1 MTLESAY
8 RYCEEVTSSQ
18 AKNFAYGIRLLRPPE
33 RRAMTTVYAMARRID
48 DITDGDLPPEPKLEA
63 LAGVRKSLD
72 GRDPAGDDPVLIALA
87 DAAERYPLPFDA
99 FGDLIDGCEMD
110 VTGATYLTRD
120 DLVGY
125 CRRVAG
131 SIGRLSLAIF
141 SSSDPDVATGHAD
154 DLGVALQLTNIL
166 RDVVEDREMG
176 RVYLPVADADSV
188 GCPPDLAGDPDALSR
203 LVGFECPYAADWFDR
218 GLQLLPLLDRRS
230 RACVSA
236 MAGIYRRLLD
246 RIGQDPMAVTRGRVS
261 VPTWEKGWVAVSS
274 LVGFGMPAGSGS
286 PAGSTAGRHR

>member
-8 RYCEEVTSSQ
+8 EYCGEVTSSQ

-33 RRAMTTVYAMARRID
+33 RRAMTAVYAMARRID
-48 DITDGDLPPEPKLEA
+48 DITDGDLPPERKLDA
-63 LAGVRKSLD
+63 LAGVRKDLD
-72 GRDPAGDDPVLIALA
+72 RGDPSGHDPVLWALA
-87 DAAERYPLPFDA
+87 DAAEHYPLPFDA

-110 VTGATYLTRD
+110 VIGTTYLTRD
-120 DLVGY
+120 ELVGY

-141 SSSDPDVATGHAD
+141 SSTDPEAAVVHAD

-176 RVYLPVADADSV
+176 RVYLPADDAGSV
-188 GCPPDLAGDPDALSR
+188 GCPTDLVAAPEVVAR
-203 LVGFECPYAADWFDR
+203 LVAYECPYAAGWFDQ
-218 GLQLLPLLDRRS
+218 GLELLPLLDRRS

-246 RIGQDPMAVTRGRVS
+246 RMAHDPVAVTRGRVS
-261 VPTWEKGWVAVSS
+261 VPTWEKGWVAISS
-274 LVGFGMPAGSGS
+274 LAGL
-286 PAGSTAGRHR
+286 GR

>member
-8 RYCEEVTSSQ
+8 RYCEDVTSSQ

-33 RRAMTTVYAMARRID
+33 RRAMTAVYAMARRID
-48 DITDGDLPPEPKLEA
+48 DITDGDLPPERKLEA
-63 LAGVRKSLD
+63 LTGVRKDLG
-72 GRDPAGDDPVLIALA
+72 GRDPRGRDPMGHDPVLTALA
-87 DAAERYPLPFDA
+87 DAADRYPLPFDA
-99 FGDLIDGCEMD
+99 FADLIDGCEMD
-110 VTGATYLTRD
+110 VNGTTYLTRD
-120 DLVGY
+120 ELVGY

-141 SSSDPDVATGHAD
+141 SSSDPEAATPHAD

-166 RDVVEDREMG
+166 RDVVEDRRMG
-176 RVYLPVADADSV
+176 RVYLPADDAGSV
-188 GCPPDLAGDPDALSR
+188 GCPANLVADPDVLGR
-203 LVGFECPYAADWFDR
+203 LVGYECPYAAEWFDR
-218 GLQLLPLLDRRS
+218 GLQLLPLIDGRS

-246 RIGQDPMAVTRGRVS
+246 RMARDPVAVTRGRVS

-274 LVGFGMPAGSGS
+274 LAGL
-286 PAGSTAGRHR
+286 GR

>member
-1 MTLESAY
+1 VTLESAY

-33 RRAMTTVYAMARRID
+33 RRAMTAVYAMARKID
-48 DITDGDLPPEPKLEA
+48 DITDGDLLPERKLEA
-63 LAGVRKSLD
+63 LAVVRKDL
-72 GRDPAGDDPVLIALA
+72 GGGDPTGHDPVLTALA
-87 DAAERYPLPFDA
+87 DVARHYPLPFDA

-110 VTGATYLTRD
+110 VTGVSYVTRD

-141 SSSDPDVATGHAD
+141 SCRDPEAANPLAD

-166 RDVVEDREMG
+166 RDVLEDRAMG
-176 RVYLPVADADSV
+176 RVYLPADDARAV
-188 GCPPDLAGDPDALSR
+188 GCPPDLVAEPDALAR
-203 LVGFECPYAADWFDR
+203 LVGLEIPYAVEWFDR

-246 RIGQDPMAVTRGRVS
+246 RMARDPMAVTQGRVS

-274 LVGFGMPAGSGS
+274 LAGMGTRAG
-286 PAGSTAGRHR
+286 ASTGTGR